1 MMKLGRKDGETG
13 GVAFGRARNG
23 PKFGS
28 VRRVFKIMELV
39 RQRGPELTAKQ
50 IAREVGTSLSSAY
63 YLLNILHEEGYVEK
77 EPRGGGYRLGPAI
90 SVLGESVASGGVDE
104 KIGPVLED
112 LALRAQKR
120 VYFAVLADGEV
131 TVTQVKAPPRSPPV
145 GVGRGFQGAAHALAL
160 GKVLLAGEGNE
171 YVDHHIEEHGL
182 GAFTPRTIVRPDLLH
197 AQLNKA
203 RMVGLATDFEEFAP
217 DVCCVAAP
225 VMCAGGRVEG
235 AIGLSTTARR
245 VSEEGRELVE
255 LVQWAAVEA
264 SVLLGKER

>member
-1 MMKLGRKDGETG
+1 MIEQGRTNGKAG
-13 GVAFGRARNG
+13 GVALGEVRNG

-28 VRRVFKIMELV
+28 VRRVFRIMDLV

-90 SVLGESVASGGVDE
+90 SVLGESVVSGVDE
-104 KIGPVLED
+104 KIEPVLEE
-112 LALRAQKR
+112 LAQRAQKR
-120 VYFAVLADGEV
+120 AYYAVLSEGEV

-145 GVGRGFQGAAHALAL
+145 GVVQGFRGAAHALAL

-171 YVDHHIEEHGL
+171 YVDCHIQARGL
-182 GAFTPRTIVRPDLLH
+182 EVLTPRTVVRPDLLH
-197 AQLNKA
+197 AQLNKV
-203 RMVGLATDFEEFAP
+203 RMVGIATDFEEFAANM
-217 DVCCVAAP
+217 CCVAAP
-225 VMCAGGRVEG
+225 VMSAGGRVEG

-245 VSEEGRELVE
+245 VPEEGRELVE
-255 LVQWAAVEA
+255 MVQWAAAEA
-264 SVLLGKER
+264 SALLGKER

>member
-1 MMKLGRKDGETG
+1 MEQGRTNDEAG
-13 GVAFGRARNG
+13 GVPFGKVRNG

-28 VRRVFKIMELV
+28 VRRVFRIMDLV
-39 RQRGPELTAKQ
+39 RQRGSELTAKQ

-90 SVLGESVASGGVDE
+90 SVLGESVVRGVDE
-104 KIGPVLED
+104 KIEPVLEE
-112 LALRAQKR
+112 LAQRAGKNA
-120 VYFAVLADGEV
+120 YFAVLSDGEV

-145 GVGRGFQGAAHALAL
+145 GVVQGFRGAAHALAL

-171 YVDHHIEEHGL
+171 YVDCHIEEHGL
-182 GAFTPRTIVRPDLLH
+182 EAFTPRTILRPDLLH

-203 RMVGLATDFEEFAP
+203 RMVGLATDFEEFSP
-217 DVCCVAAP
+217 NLCCVAAP
-225 VMCAGGRVEG
+225 VMCVGGKVEG